1 MSVCVCVYEREGE
14 EERENERVGR
24 CSEEAGR
31 RHVRGRVK
39 ARERE
44 REGEGDGVREQAA
57 RLIPLLSQHPFC
69 ETLFRSG
76 GELHNRQIEEAK
88 GGKIH

>member
-1 MSVCVCVYEREGE
+1 MKGWGGAVWKQGGGMYEGGRRQEEGREREGE
-14 EERENERVGR
+14 
-24 CSEEAGR
+24 
-31 RHVRGRVK
+31 RG
-39 ARERE
+39 RERE
-44 REGEGDGVREQAA
+44 RERDGVREQAA
-57 RLIPLLSQHPFC
+57 RLILLLSQHPFC